1 MSLKS
6 ISRAVVVSMGLVLVA
21 AAQTPF
27 QLLVTV
33 GNNASLIQ
41 DGATLT
47 FGSSIGQP
55 QTARVTATY
64 TGTGQVT
71 VSQPP
76 GVIGSSAFTAKL
88 TAAPPLMLNPG
99 NSFSFDVQFIPTDA
113 TQNNAQLIQNFTET
127 TAATTGSTSVVR
139 SIHLS
144 LTGTAS
150 SIVLSYILQTDQNV
164 VPLQPGQTIVFPPT
178 PIKTTAQATLN
189 LTNRGSG
196 AGTITGISITG
207 SAFRL
212 AGLPL
217 FPFTLTAGQN
227 LQVLV
232 LYQPTGVNSD
242 TGQVTI
248 TFDTGSAVTLNLQG
262 SGNSASFVYQ
272 VLQTNPP
279 TTVASGDTISLPDTN
294 VGDTSSA
301 VIRVLNSGNASGTV
315 NSITLAGQGFQLSN
329 VPTLPQT
336 LAPNGSLTVTVTFAP
351 TKPGTLTGSLIIN
364 SDNFNLAG
372 VGLGP
377 QFTFSYVSGD
387 TTITLGGANTSVVF
401 SPVVISQSAHVE
413 FHVKNTGT
421 LPASIA
427 NIGVAQVNSPFSL
440 TGVPALPLSLAPN
453 ADLQFTINFT
463 PTVLGFSNGTLQID
477 TTTVPLVGSGT
488 PPPPLPSYTIVGPS
502 GNTAPGSQSS
512 VGLSLANPYPVAVA
526 GVLTLGVSGDLPADP
541 AVQFATGGRT
551 VPFVIPANRTD
562 AVFGSQGTR
571 VGLQT
576 GTVASTITLTPSFAT
591 QAGNVDL
598 TPSTPTILQF
608 AVAPAPP
615 TLTAIQVSSPSANSL
630 LIKVTGFATT
640 RTLKAWNVQF
650 TPAPGVSMPTSQFA
664 LDVQQ
669 VAATW
674 FRSAAS
680 QTFGGQFTMSVQFNF
695 QGSTATTTTTTS
707 SVLSSI
713 ASVVVTVS
721 SELGDS
727 NSLQSKV
734 Q

>member
-1 MSLKS
+1 
-6 ISRAVVVSMGLVLVA
+6 
-21 AAQTPF
+21 
-27 QLLVTV
+27 
-33 GNNASLIQ
+33 
-41 DGATLT
+41 
-47 FGSSIGQP
+47 
-55 QTARVTATY
+55 
-64 TGTGQVT
+64 
-71 VSQPP
+71 
-76 GVIGSSAFTAKL
+76 
-88 TAAPPLMLNPG
+88 
-99 NSFSFDVQFIPTDA
+99 
-113 TQNNAQLIQNFTET
+113 
-127 TAATTGSTSVVR
+127 
-139 SIHLS
+139 
-144 LTGTAS
+144 
-150 SIVLSYILQTDQNV
+150 LSYVLQSDQNV

-178 PIKTTAQATLN
+178 PIKTTAQAALN
-189 LTNRGSG
+189 LTNRGTG
-196 AGTITGISITG
+196 AGTIAGISITG

-242 TGQVTI
+242 TGQITI

-272 VLQTNPP
+272 ILQTNPP
-279 TTVASGDTISLPDTN
+279 TTVTSGDTISLPDTN
-294 VGDTSSA
+294 VGDSSSA

-351 TKPGTLTGSLIIN
+351 TKPGTLMGSLIIN
-364 SDNFNLAG
+364 SDSFNLVG

-377 QFTFSYVSGD
+377 QLTFSYVSGG
-387 TTITLGGANTSVVF
+387 TTITIGGANTSVVF
-401 SPVVISQSAHVE
+401 SPVQ
-413 FHVKNTGT
+413 GT

-427 NIGVAQVNSPFSL
+427 NIGVAQVNGPFSL
-440 TGVPALPLSLAPN
+440 TGLPALPLSLAPN
-453 ADLQFTINFT
+453 AELQFTINFT
-463 PTVLGFSNGTLQID
+463 PATLGFSNGTLQID
-477 TTTVPLVGSGT
+477 TTTIPLVGSGT

-502 GNTAPGSQSS
+502 GNTSPGSQSS
-512 VGLSLANPYPVAVA
+512 VGLSLANPYPVAVT
-526 GVLTLGVSGDLPADP
+526 GILTLGVSGDLPADP

-598 TPSTPTILQF
+598 TPSPPTVLQF
-608 AVAPAPP
+608 AVAPSPP
-615 TLTAIQVSSPSANSL
+615 TLTAIQVTSPSANSL

-650 TPAPGVSMPTSQFA
+650 TPAPGVSMPTSQFG

-695 QGSTATTTTTTS
+695 QASTATTTTTTS

-713 ASVVVTVS
+713 ASVAVTVS

>member
-1 MSLKS
+1 MSLKA
-6 ISRAVVVSMGLVLVA
+6 ISRAVVASMGLIVVA

-41 DGATLT
+41 DGSTLT
-47 FGSSIGQP
+47 FSSSIGQA

-76 GVIGSSAFTAKL
+76 AVIGSSAFTAKL
-88 TAAPPLMLNPG
+88 TATPPLMLNPG
-99 NSFSFDVQFIPTDA
+99 NSFAFDIQFIPTDA
-113 TQNNAQLIQNFTET
+113 AQNIAQLSQNFTET
-127 TAATTGSTSVVR
+127 TASASVAR
-139 SIHLS
+139 TINLS

-150 SIVLSYILQTDQNV
+150 SIVLSYVLQTDQNV
-164 VPLQPGQTIVFPPT
+164 VPLQPGQTIIFPPT
-178 PIKTTAQATLN
+178 PIKTTAQAALN

-212 AGLPL
+212 TLLPL
-217 FPFTLTAGQN
+217 FPFTLPSGQN

-232 LYQPTGVNSD
+232 LYQPTAVNSD
-242 TGQVTI
+242 TGQI
-248 TFDTGSAVTLNLQG
+248 MINFDSGSPVTLNLQG

-272 VLQTNPP
+272 IVQANPI
-279 TTVASGDTISLPDTN
+279 TVTPGGAISLPDTN
-294 VGDTSSA
+294 VGDTSSV
-301 VIRVLNSGNASGTV
+301 VIRVLNSGNANGTV
-315 NSITLAGQGFQLSN
+315 NSITLAGQGFQLGN
-329 VPTLPQT
+329 NIPLPQT
-336 LAPNGSLTVTVTFAP
+336 LAPDASLTAMVTFTP
-351 TKPGTLTGSLIIN
+351 TKPGSFTGDLIIN
-364 SDNFNLAG
+364 SDSFNLVG
-372 VGLGP
+372 MGLGP
-377 QFTFSYVSGD
+377 QLTFSYLAGD
-387 TTITLGGANTSVVF
+387 TTITIGGANPSVVF
-401 SPVVISQSAHVE
+401 SPVTISQSSQLE

-427 NIGVAQVNSPFSL
+427 NIGVAQVNGPFSL
-440 TGVPALPLSLAPN
+440 MRLPALPLSLAPN

-463 PTVLGFSNGTLQID
+463 PTALGFSNGMLLID
-477 TTTVPLVGSGT
+477 TTTVPLVGSGAT
-488 PPPPLPSYTIVGPS
+488 PPPLPSYTIVGPS
-502 GNTAPGSQSS
+502 GNTPPGSQSS
-512 VGLSLANPYPVAVA
+512 VGLNLANTYPVAIA
-526 GVLTLGVSGDLPADP
+526 GTLTLGVSGDLPPDP
-541 AVQFATGGRT
+541 AVQFATGGRA
-551 VPFVIPANRTD
+551 VPFLIPANGTD
-562 AVFGSQGTR
+562 AVFGGQGTR

-576 GTVASTITLTPSFAT
+576 GTVASSISITPSFAT
-591 QAGNVDL
+591 LNGNVDL
-598 TPSTPTILQF
+598 TPNPPTVLQF
-608 AVAPAPP
+608 AVTPAPP
-615 TLTAIQVSSPSANSL
+615 TLTVIQLSSPSTNSL
-630 LIKVTGFATT
+630 LIKVTGFSTT

-650 TPAPGVSMPTSQFA
+650 TPMPGVSMPTSQFA

-669 VAATW
+669 ITGAW

-713 ASVVVTVS
+713 ASVSVTVS

-727 NSLQSKV
+727 NSLQAKV